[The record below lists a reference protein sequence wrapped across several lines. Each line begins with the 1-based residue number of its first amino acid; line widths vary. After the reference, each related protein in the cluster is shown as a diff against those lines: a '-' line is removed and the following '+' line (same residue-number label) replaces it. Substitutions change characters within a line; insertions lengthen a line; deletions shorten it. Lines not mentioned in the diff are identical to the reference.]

1 MPLRYKNKIAYPSHP
16 WQGARIQYEVELI
29 KKYGLRRKRE
39 IWRMNYILKQLKSQ
53 AKSLI
58 SSSDE
63 SAELQ
68 KKKLFDRVRR
78 LNLLKGNISLDE
90 ILSLKVEDLL
100 ERRLQ
105 TLVYRQGLARTMKQA
120 RQMIVHGHIM
130 VGDKV
135 ISSPSYLV
143 KAHEESRIRF
153 RETSPFAKPDHP
165 ERVPI
170 ENKSNNQ
177 NNAEENSVQVQE
189 RSKNKSRK

>member
-1 MPLRYKNKIAYPSHP
+1 
-16 WQGARIQYEVELI
+16 
-29 KKYGLRRKRE
+29 
-39 IWRMNYILKQLKSQ
+39 LKSQ